1 MEVKGDVEIW
11 VQSDGSTKLHYQ
23 SETEES
29 LIIVEGTIL
38 RETNPTIDAYRAIVV
53 DLVKNLMEE
62 RNRTMNLLEE
72 KNLKYFENETNRS

>member
-1 MEVKGDVEIW
+1 MKGDVEIW

-38 RETNPTIDAYRAIVV
+38 RETNPSIDAYRAIVV
-53 DLVKNLMEE
+53 DLVQNLMEE
-62 RNRTMNLLEE
+62 RNLTMEFIEE
-72 KNLKYFENETNRS
+72 KNLKYFENGANRS